1 MIWFTF
7 VKGHPGCC
15 AEEDS
20 GETEYEGDQDVT
32 SMAEAKNTMPESMIA
47 GMEMVRS
54 GCFQDKG

>member
-1 MIWFTF
+1 M
-7 VKGHPGCC
+7 
-15 AEEDS
+15 
-20 GETEYEGDQDVT
+20 T